1 MNQNKT
7 VKTSQTTEYVAPD
20 TGRPFRLSEQTPEI
34 RATAKEYARKAVAA
48 AVEQGFGEKVADMS
62 ILTEISG
69 ILQTPSNAA

>member
-1 MNQNKT
+1 MNPNRT
-7 VKTSQTTEYVAPD
+7 VEASQPTEYTAPD
-20 TGRPFRLSEQTPEI
+20 TGQPFRLSEQSPAI
-34 RATAKEYARKAVAA
+34 RATAKEYAKRAVAA

>member
-1 MNQNKT
+1 MNPNKT
-7 VKTSQTTEYVAPD
+7 VKTSQPTEYVAPD

-34 RATAKEYARKAVAA
+34 RATAKKYAKKAVAA